1 MEPLLDINIITGK
14 QGISRHHPRRH
25 LAEPNLYGK
34 MLREMV
40 TAIYEEKSTGRL
52 TNT

>member
-1 MEPLLDINIITGK
+1 MEPLLDIDIITGK
-14 QGISRHHPRRH
+14 QSISRHCPRPH
-25 LAEPNLYGK
+25 LAEPNPYGE

-40 TAIYEEKSTGRL
+40 TAICEEKSTGIL